1 MVESAKRADAPAK
14 WTPQWM
20 WKGLKDTAMHY
31 YHGSKLLAADTRIA
45 GQLMHRMLVRRSL
58 TRREHNLLVRV
69 CTDIARLVPLSFFV
83 IVPMME
89 FALPFAI
96 RIFPNLLPSTFEE
109 KHQKADR
116 NRQLLKVRLEMAQVL
131 EHTLEKRAH
140 QLAKAKKRRER
151 EAAAAAND
159 EAEGRGTGTAFPSYA
174 DGRGDAVRDF
184 MIEIREG
191 GRELST
197 DELLSV
203 MRSFKDN
210 VTLDHLTREQ
220 LVEMARFLGLNSYL
234 PTGLLRFQLRGRMR
248 KLRNEDKEIMWESV
262 DSHSFDELRTD
273 LRNRG
278 LPTMALSKPQMIE
291 TLNHWLSLSQ
301 KKEIPYTLLILTNM
315 LRFAGQRELQSVTA
329 EETDGVDGAQRQPQ
343 PTTSSP
349 RQVPEPITTPGAAA
363 VAGTAAHELPAGGTD
378 AFDVAAAQAALSSIP
393 LAEECTKDA
402 AGVEVEASND
412 EKLQSL
418 RREEEL
424 IEEERL
430 LAEQKVD
437 PEALASELLEREA
450 RALDDAGD
458 DEATAIV
465 ASKKKAM
472 KAEKAMKAQAKAKA
486 AAEGAFEG
494 EWGEALLEEKQEKFL
509 SRDQIVE
516 IAAAVEVM
524 ASDSAVARE
533 RAEVAQI
540 EEEREALREEIE
552 EAKGESRTVSML
564 DKRVSSM
571 LAKLK
576 DEIQDTEMTIG
587 EAFRSLDLDRDGML
601 THAELVEAID
611 SLHLSKRPDAAAF
624 RELLETID
632 VDHDG
637 KVSLADFQ
645 ILLKEMNEGGHDEE
659 KTSGSAS

>member
-1 MVESAKRADAPAK
+1 
-14 WTPQWM
+14 
-20 WKGLKDTAMHY
+20 
-31 YHGSKLLAADTRIA
+31 
-45 GQLMHRMLVRRSL
+45 
-58 TRREHNLLVRV
+58 
-69 CTDIARLVPLSFFV
+69 
-83 IVPMME
+83 
-89 FALPFAI
+89 
-96 RIFPNLLPSTFEE
+96 
-109 KHQKADR
+109 
-116 NRQLLKVRLEMAQVL
+116 MAQVM
-131 EHTLEKRAH
+131 EHTLEARAKE
-140 QLAKAKKRRER
+140 LAKKKKRREQEAAEAA
-151 EAAAAAND
+151 EAAAAASGD
-159 EAEGRGTGTAFPSYA
+159 AADGASVSARAGGGTAFSPQA
-174 DGRGDAVRDF
+174 DGVGDAVRDF

-191 GRELST
+191 GRELHT

-248 KLRNEDKEIMWESV
+248 KLRNEDKEIMWEGV

-278 LPTMALSKPQMIE
+278 LPTMALSKPQMVE
-291 TLNHWLSLSQ
+291 RLNKWLVLSQ

-315 LRFAGQRELQSVTA
+315 LRFAGQRELQGVVAEGAVAAEAEDVVAVASAHTQAQPATTTA
-329 EETDGVDGAQRQPQ
+329 MHGTATKQ
-343 PTTSSP
+343 TAATS
-349 RQVPEPITTPGAAA
+349 AAA
-363 VAGTAAHELPAGGTD
+363 AAEAAAHARPPPEAD
-378 AFDVAAAQAALSSIP
+378 DFDVAAAQAALSSIP
-393 LAEECTKDA
+393 LAEECTKIVD
-402 AGVEVEASND
+402 GVEVEPTND

-424 IEEERL
+424 VEEERL

-450 RALDDAGD
+450 LAVEDGTA
-458 DEATAIV
+458 DEAAL
-465 ASKKKAM
+465 AMEAKKKKAK
-472 KAEKAMKAQAKAKA
+472 KAEAQAKAKA
-486 AAEGAFEG
+486 AAEGAFDG

-509 SRDQIVE
+509 SRDQIGE

-533 RAEVAQI
+533 RAEVGKI
-540 EEEREALREEIE
+540 EEDREALREEIE

-564 DKRVSSM
+564 DQRVSSM

-576 DEIQDTEMTIG
+576 EEIQDTELTIG
-587 EAFRSLDLDRDGML
+587 EAFHSLDLDRDGVL
-601 THAELVEAID
+601 THAELVQAMD

-632 VDHDG
+632 VDQDG
-637 KVSLADFQ
+637 KVSLQDFRV
-645 ILLKEMNEGGHDEE
+645 LLKEMNEAGNDDYDEE
-659 KTSGSAS
+659 EKRESSSKEAKEADASSSSR